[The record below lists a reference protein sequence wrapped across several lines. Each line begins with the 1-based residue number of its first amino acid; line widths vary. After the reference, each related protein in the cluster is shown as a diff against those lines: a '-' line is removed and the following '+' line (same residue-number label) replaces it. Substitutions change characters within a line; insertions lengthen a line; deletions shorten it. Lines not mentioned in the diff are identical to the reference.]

1 MAECLLQLI
10 DDALSNREIAD
21 TFVIS
26 IGTVKYDAGQIYD
39 KLQVISQTQAVAQ
52 VSEKGILQ
60 KLLHYWELFKP
71 VFGYFLY

>member
-21 TFVIS
+21 TYVIS
-26 IGTVKYDAGQIYD
+26 IGTVKYYAGQIYD

-52 VSEKGILQ
+52 VREKGILQ
-60 KLLHYWELFKP
+60 
-71 VFGYFLY
+71 